1 MSSLRLRVFTFALQ
15 VFTSDLMHCLLR
27 IFPSWRRGLGG
38 AKRYSSERS
47 WWFFL
52 AKMTTQYLYLKL
64 PNQVYRVD
72 DGRYFPCRCLHAFL
86 ECGSLCWDYSKIIC
100 NSVIHFNT
108 LSILL
113 STMCQ
118 YVLANG
124 PQTKSSDQTTFW
136 MRWMQ
141 KNQQKIRVSI
151 VAICHSRSVLLW
163 YDNHRAFR
171 IVVPG
176 ATRTQSK
183 HILKRQSLQ
192 PRPCTMS
199 VCVSL
204 CLVTR
209 WVSSLQLLHRSLA
222 RVSCNTLGFDRL
234 KCMARIKET
243 NTIQGSF
250 CLGERFNRSFCQ
262 WLWFQNCKEHV
273 RWRCYR
279 AFMALVAM
287 ADFSIFKIIQH
298 SQISLGLE

>member
-1 MSSLRLRVFTFALQ
+1 
-15 VFTSDLMHCLLR
+15 MHCLLR

-52 AKMTTQYLYLKL
+52 AKMTTPYLYLKL

-72 DGRYFPCRCLHAFL
+72 DGRYFLCRCLHAFL

-100 NSVIHFNT
+100 NSVIHFNA

-118 YVLANG
+118 YALANG
-124 PQTKSSDQTTFW
+124 PQTKSSDQATSW

-141 KNQQKIRVSI
+141 KNQPKIRVSI

-183 HILKRQSLQ
+183 HILKHQSLQ

-199 VCVSL
+199 VSL
-204 CLVTR
+204 CV
-209 WVSSLQLLHRSLA
+209 WSLDGFLLFNYFIALWQEFLA
-222 RVSCNTLGFDRL
+222 IPWDLIG
-234 KCMARIKET
+234 M
-243 NTIQGSF
+243 QGSF
-250 CLGERFNRSFCQ
+250 CLRERLNRSFFQ

-273 RWRCYR
+273 RWRCYH

-287 ADFSIFKIIQH
+287 ADFSMFKIIQH